1 MEDLWFL
8 DRVSILRMKLVLLTS
23 VDSWMRGV
31 YVSIKCLH
39 KYRHHLQEH
48 EYVPVCVALDVT

>member
-1 MEDLWFL
+1 
-8 DRVSILRMKLVLLTS
+8 
-23 VDSWMRGV
+23 MRGV